1 MEVALV
7 SEFFLVPYMDINIH
21 EGDDYMLRAKVMH
34 MSLYKLDSN
43 VRKRNKE
50 HVQVC
55 VNTSMW
61 NKQSLG

>member
-1 MEVALV
+1 
-7 SEFFLVPYMDINIH
+7 MDINIH